1 MFLSQVWFGL
11 LEDIPRSMKMLQISM
26 GLPQPP
32 TLPHKNKGGRF
43 KARRKYNIPE
53 VKKKIESYIPGDLWF
68 YEYAKLVF
76 DARWKYVMGQTK
88 TYVHPR
94 FPPFPLAGYSYNLVA
109 NHNQSF

>member
-32 TLPHKNKGGRF
+32 TFPHKNKGGRK
-43 KARRKYNIPE
+43 KARRK
-53 VKKKIESYIPGDLWF
+53 VKKMIESYIPGDLWF

-76 DARWKYVMGQTK
+76 DARWKYVMGETK

-94 FPPFPLAGYSYNLVA
+94 LPPFPLAGYSYNLA